1 MIVKEKERE
10 RLVVVI
16 SFWAIEGCAF
26 FTLDELLICCFIN
39 SADFDSC
46 LKFYYEILCS
56 ANVKILS
63 VRDEVRKLDFIRTHL
78 LLKLHFQSFNCVA
91 IEIRMHRH

>member
-1 MIVKEKERE
+1 M
-10 RLVVVI
+10 VVI

-56 ANVKILS
+56 ANVKFLS
-63 VRDEVRKLDFIRTHL
+63 VKSETKRENWISSERIYY
-78 LLKLHFQSFNCVA
+78 
-91 IEIRMHRH
+91 